1 MKEDKKMGTIIRILG
16 RKGRTTIPLAI
27 RQTIGF
33 SYNDILSF
41 EEGKDGNSVIIR
53 RERLC
58 DNCASSSGVR
68 QPAVNRNSRRNTS
81 KKNRKR

>member
-1 MKEDKKMGTIIRILG
+1 MGTIIRILG
-16 RKGRTTIPLAI
+16 KKGRTTIPYAI

-58 DNCASSSGVR
+58 DNCAGSSEVR
-68 QPAVNRNSRRNTS
+68 KPAANRNSRHNSS
-81 KKNRKR
+81 KNHRKR